1 MSSYARYP
9 RMPVHGS
16 GLCQWVGSG
25 RGSRT
30 EVCATRFFRGRI
42 SCPATLAATP
52 VRMRVNAF
60 SLDLLDEIS
69 TQDRQEIHRTTFQEV
84 LEVNCYPVIEFMGT
98 AITTSQASEH
108 LFRSHI
114 TGALKLHGAM
124 NTESFVAH
132 AVMGEG
138 ACAAMAISP

>member
-1 MSSYARYP
+1 
-9 RMPVHGS
+9 
-16 GLCQWVGSG
+16 
-25 RGSRT
+25 
-30 EVCATRFFRGRI
+30 
-42 SCPATLAATP
+42 
-52 VRMRVNAF
+52 MRVNAF

-138 ACAAMAISP
+138 TCAAMAISP